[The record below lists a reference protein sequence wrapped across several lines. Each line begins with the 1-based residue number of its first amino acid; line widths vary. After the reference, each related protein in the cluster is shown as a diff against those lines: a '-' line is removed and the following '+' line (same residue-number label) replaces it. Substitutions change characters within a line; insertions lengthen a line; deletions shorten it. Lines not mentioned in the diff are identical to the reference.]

1 MVDTTKLWNRLLTWA
16 PPANTGLETFLPIP
30 LFLPF
35 PTEMILFNA
44 ILGISNVCNTVVSYW
59 FIHNQ
64 RSIKIKPNHAS
75 NLTRKNHRTYHV
87 FIIQFDLILKWKFWK
102 KKIFAGISLKIDYC
116 VVERFSVFLKLA
128 SIGQHKWISLK
139 DSRNTIWTNFYLFFA
154 VFCYFFLP

>member
-59 FIHNQ
+59 FINNQ

-75 NLTRKNHRTYHV
+75 NLTRKKSSHISCFYNSVR
-87 FIIQFDLILKWKFWK
+87 FDIKMKILKK
-102 KKIFAGISLKIDYC
+102 KDFCWDFTQNWLLCRWTI
-116 VVERFSVFLKLA
+116 FSVLKT
-128 SIGQHKWISLK
+128 SIHRATQV
-139 DSRNTIWTNFYLFFA
+139 NFSKRFKEHDLN
-154 VFCYFFLP
+154 